1 MPYAIRYNSAG
12 DFHGTLVELS
22 RAALA
27 KAEAAQDAAAR
38 ALENWHETHEAG
50 DGSTRPEAAPFP
62 HFEAISAEKAHGWVR
77 CGYTHETALYVD
89 SDKRV
94 RRAYDGEY

>member
-12 DFHGTLVELS
+12 DLGTLVEIS
-22 RAALA
+22 RRELD
-27 KAEAAQDAAAR
+27 KAEAAQNTASAAF
-38 ALENWHETHEAG
+38 ENWYETREEG
-50 DGSTRPEAAPFP
+50 DGTTRPPAHPFP
-62 HFEAISAEKAHGWVR
+62 HFEHVSAEKAHGWVR

-94 RRAYDGEY
+94 RRAHDGEF